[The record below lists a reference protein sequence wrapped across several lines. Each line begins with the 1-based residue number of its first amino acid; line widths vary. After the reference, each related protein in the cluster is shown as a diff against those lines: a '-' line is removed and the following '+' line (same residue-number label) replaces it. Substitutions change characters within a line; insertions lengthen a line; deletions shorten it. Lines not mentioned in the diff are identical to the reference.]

1 MHRHRVPPIAVL
13 LLGLLLGAC
22 TSWRP
27 STLSPRQLIVEER
40 PVAIR
45 ITLADGERVVFD
57 QPVVAA
63 DSVRSGEQCERTFT
77 PEGRAQ
83 CRGVRAVALNDVQA
97 LDVQQPAALRTLVAI
112 TLAGVALYYGLL
124 IAVFSTG

>member
-1 MHRHRVPPIAVL
+1 
-13 LLGLLLGAC
+13 
-22 TSWRP
+22 
-27 STLSPRQLIVEER
+27 LIVEER